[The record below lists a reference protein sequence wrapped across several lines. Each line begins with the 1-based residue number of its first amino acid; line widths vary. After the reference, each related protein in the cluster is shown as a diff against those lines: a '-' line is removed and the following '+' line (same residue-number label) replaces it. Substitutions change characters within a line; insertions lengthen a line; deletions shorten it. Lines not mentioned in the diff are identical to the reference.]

1 MVSSEPLRHLIAG
14 THAVDVIGQYA
25 VELCAVTGGQDHR
38 LAELGIANQGAE
50 RLVYFFRSKSNA
62 LAQLN
67 GGRVVVYANYYQLV
81 QHGFGQDPRHSS
93 QLVIIA
99 LTAH

>member
-14 THAVDVIGQYA
+14 THAVEVIGQYA
-25 VELCAVTGGQDHR
+25 VELCTVTGGQDHR

-67 GGRVVVYANYYQLV
+67 GGRVVVYANYYQLI
-81 QHGFGQDPRHSS
+81 QHGLGQAPRHLS
-93 QLVIIA
+93 QVAIIA
-99 LTAH
+99 FTTN

>member
-1 MVSSEPLRHLIAG
+1 MVGSEPLRHLIACA
-14 THAVDVIGQYA
+14 HAVDVIGQYA
-25 VELCAVTGGQDHR
+25 VELCTVTGGQDHR

-50 RLVYFFRSKSNA
+50 RLVDFLEQSNA

-93 QLVIIA
+93 QLAIIA
-99 LTAH
+99 FTAH